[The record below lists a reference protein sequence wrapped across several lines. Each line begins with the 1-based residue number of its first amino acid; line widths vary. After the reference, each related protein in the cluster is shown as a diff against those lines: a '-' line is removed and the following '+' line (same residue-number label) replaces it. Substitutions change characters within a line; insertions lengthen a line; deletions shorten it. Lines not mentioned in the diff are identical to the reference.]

1 MDNQEIPTEEP
12 KTTKKKLTEEQL
24 KTRLKSL
31 EKAVAR
37 KKELAELRKE
47 EKNRIKAHIEKTIR
61 EPIPAPQPELLTNQE
76 LQQEIKKEKKKK
88 TRIIE
93 KVVEEPESSSSS
105 EEEEIIERVIIKK
118 VPRQKP
124 EKKEDNISDI
134 IEKTNKEILMDKM
147 KEAQKRRAMAELF
160 SF

>member
-1 MDNQEIPTEEP
+1 MEEIPKP
-12 KTTKKKLTEEQL
+12 KKELSEKQIEQRKEAIKKAIL
-24 KTRLKSL
+24 
-31 EKAVAR
+31 R
-37 KKELAELRKE
+37 KKELALLRKA
-47 EKNRIKAHIEKTIR
+47 EKDNRIRAEP
-61 EPIPAPQPELLTNQE
+61 ESQPIPAPQPELLTNQE
-76 LQQEIKKEKKKK
+76 LQQDIKKEKKKK

-134 IEKTNKEILMDKM
+134 IEKTNKEILMEKM